1 MTKVRHLPI
10 PELRIFKRVPIQFLF
25 GFLPPSPRSF
35 TTLYLLPFTFTDGL
49 QKDEHLRPINKQF
62 PVYFA
67 IQSRPQ
73 WYIQVKNYYALPGSA
88 VLVQSRENGSYN
100 IGTQDVHGWSCI
112 KLFGQK
118 PRELI
123 HSREIEW

>member
-1 MTKVRHLPI
+1 MTKETKKVLRQLLIKTINSDRKGQKNHKMTKVRHLPI

-35 TTLYLLPFTFTDGL
+35 TTLYLVPFTFTDGL

-73 WYIQVKNYYALPGSA
+73 W
-88 VLVQSRENGSYN
+88 
-100 IGTQDVHGWSCI
+100 
-112 KLFGQK
+112 
-118 PRELI
+118 
-123 HSREIEW
+123 